1 MCNFWLNPFIWMI
14 RIYYT
19 HFVYKTTYETSIA
32 VAISIILIDWFDI
45 CYNYDLSIHYRLI
58 DLIVSVI
65 KIIIICKYYFLKMLP
80 HLVKELHLLIF
91 NLKLLLQIIDEII
104 DETV

>member
-1 MCNFWLNPFIWMI
+1 
-14 RIYYT
+14 
-19 HFVYKTTYETSIA
+19 
-32 VAISIILIDWFDI
+32 
-45 CYNYDLSIHYRLI
+45 
-58 DLIVSVI
+58 
-65 KIIIICKYYFLKMLP
+65 MLP